1 MTAHLSEFFCFD
13 RSFSV
18 SYYCYFGIQK
28 LLGEYLKWLQS
39 NSARGGKLYKEQFE
53 KRWTSVT
60 YPPSQIHLEAHDM
73 AKKVD
78 LSIRVIENISAGATS
93 KLFEK
98 QIREAVSSNFLW

>member
-1 MTAHLSEFFCFD
+1 LIAHFLFLIIVILAYRNCLENN
-13 RSFSV
+13 
-18 SYYCYFGIQK
+18 
-28 LLGEYLKWLQS
+28 LKWLQS

-60 YPPSQIHLEAHDM
+60 YPTSQIHLEAHDM